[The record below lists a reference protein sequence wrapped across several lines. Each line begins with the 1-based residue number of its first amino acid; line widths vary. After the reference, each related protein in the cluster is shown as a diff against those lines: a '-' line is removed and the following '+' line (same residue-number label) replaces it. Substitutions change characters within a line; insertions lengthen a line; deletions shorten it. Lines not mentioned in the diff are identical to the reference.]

1 MNPPRKPSSG
11 PSFGIRLLFR
21 FVGWS
26 ISLAVAL
33 VVMLYVALPMLLRFG
48 IPHALSRYGVESSIE
63 SARVD
68 LVKDE
73 VTLVGFKVGPAGGPG
88 IHWREVVAQMDM
100 AALLKGKIRV
110 IDFQVKEA
118 RLDLS
123 QMDAA
128 QWRRPGGG
136 AETAADLV
144 PWDIDIGDVEL
155 RDLKLIG
162 LSERLGRPVVVR
174 SLKIGDLSHLKA
186 EDRVAFELHG
196 ALGEAPLKLTGHVR
210 LQENLPVLDGRYELG
225 ALELEGLGALLGL
238 QSPGA
243 IAGRVDAAGLFEIR
257 YEPERRTV
265 AVVLSGRAGV
275 TDLTLA
281 SRVAAISEGSATWS
295 GDVRIHRPG
304 HENALRVE
312 AKGDVATKRLVAE
325 HSGPGFPVE
334 LEGEGL
340 QWSGT
345 LVYADSLSIEG
356 RLGGDAVRL
365 RSRSAQIDDAWQLE
379 GSRITLNSRHLWKHG
394 ASEYQVTSATAE
406 TARISMKRA
415 GSSLSATLSK
425 STLSNLGADPSG
437 FALEGI
443 FIDSAKA
450 EVLANA
456 ASSEPQRWQV
466 IGLGARDI
474 RAAENGAIGVARLEV
489 QQAQLDLDS
498 TALRINEALAV
509 AVTGRKSDPWRADE
523 ITVGSL
529 RNRQGDYESWGSDIQ
544 VSGVSYSDTGTIRAD
559 ALRAATIS
567 QSESGGSQ
575 WEMNGAAASGLSA
588 NVELAEAERMSVA
601 SFVHGGSGADVLE
614 IDDADASG
622 VSIRTRQGAG
632 VANIKLKALRHRS
645 GQIATLELNDANIA
659 GLDFTLDG
667 ETVMKSVDAQSLR
680 YTDADANVTAVK
692 SASLTTISGEFAKSV
707 RIEAARADH
716 LSHDGPAGARLRA
729 WTLEL
734 SRVGATIEGAVSA
747 DAATV
752 DFVET
757 GSPRGNVFTAG
768 DVRLEGPRWEPPL
781 SLAAKGL
788 RIREGDFNKASN
800 RWMKVSNIEAG
811 AVDPRAD
818 GSHGVEFIRA
828 GSARAG
834 DDAAGSELRTGALE
848 LIAVSVSNQGHLRA
862 GSGTLS
868 NIELS
873 DARSEPSGAGFSAA
887 RILLEDST
895 IELGKLVDLGG
906 VTIEDSNL
914 AFGLSESE
922 GLLLPRAPFVD
933 TREESSGS
941 FAVTRFTTKG
951 KNRVVFFDRSTSPP
965 FEIAASPLD
974 VSFENLHTGDAGRR
988 ADFRIEGGIDT
999 FSSLKINGQLSTEQE
1014 GVNLVAGGTIR
1025 GYKLK
1030 GFNSYMAI
1038 DAKESILS
1046 GRVDLDFD
1054 IALEDR
1060 NLSGTADLVF
1070 SKVIF
1075 ESVDSP
1081 STGNVGEAGNR
1092 SLASAFKLLKDPDDI
1107 VRIRV
1112 PISGSLDDPN
1122 FDFSNVVSQGT
1133 TKAIWS
1139 TVRMVFKPLI
1149 LLSPATALVSSFAQP
1164 TFNPVAFEP
1173 GDARLSGQGLG
1184 YLDTLARELQA
1195 HPRVQVK
1202 ICGRA
1207 VPSDLTVI
1215 EQHGQPAA
1223 IPVGPG
1229 DARTQQI
1236 ALARSRALAVRQY
1249 LEANKLVT
1257 VSRLLDCEAEI
1268 EPTAG
1273 SLPRVEL
1280 LVYLDGRPAPVVPPV
1295 ETTEKQSK

>member
-1 MNPPRKPSSG
+1 
-11 PSFGIRLLFR
+11 
-21 FVGWS
+21 VGWS

-48 IPHALSRYGVESSIE
+48 IPHALSRYGVESSVE

-68 LVKDE
+68 LMNDE
-73 VTLVGFKVGPAGGPG
+73 VTLVGFNVGPAGGPG
-88 IHWREVVAQMDM
+88 IHWGEVVAQMDI

-110 IDFQVKEA
+110 IDFQIKDA
-118 RLDLS
+118 RLDLR

-128 QWRRPGGG
+128 QWRRPDRG
-136 AETAADLV
+136 AETAADGG
-144 PWDIDIGDVEL
+144 PWDIELGDVEL

-174 SLKIGDLSHLKA
+174 SLKIGDFSHL
-186 EDRVAFELHG
+186 ETRDRVAFELHG

-210 LQENLPVLDGRYELG
+210 LQENLPILDGRYELG
-225 ALELEGLGALLGL
+225 ALELDGLGTVFGL
-238 QSPGA
+238 KSAGA
-243 IAGRVDAAGLFEIR
+243 IEGRVDGTGKFDLR
-257 YEPERRTV
+257 YEPEQGV
-265 AVVLSGRAGV
+265 VEAVLSGRVGV
-275 TDLTLA
+275 SELKFTSA
-281 SRVAAISEGSATWS
+281 FGAVSEGGAVWS
-295 GDVRIHRPG
+295 GDVRLHWPG
-304 HENALRVE
+304 HEKRPRVE
-312 AKGDVATKRLVAE
+312 ARGSVTTKHLVAE
-325 HSGPGFPVE
+325 HSGPGQPVK

-340 QWSGT
+340 KWNGT
-345 LVYADSLSIEG
+345 LVYTDALSIEG
-356 RLGGDAVRL
+356 RLRGEGIRL
-365 RSRSAQIDDAWQLE
+365 GSRSAQTGDAWKLE
-379 GSRITLNSRHLWKHG
+379 GSRVALDSRHLWKG
-394 ASEYQVTSATAE
+394 REVDNQATFVTAE
-406 TARISMKRA
+406 AARISVKRA

-425 STLSNLGADPSG
+425 PALSNLGWGASG
-437 FALEGI
+437 FDLERI
-443 FIDSAKA
+443 FIESAQA

-456 ASSEPQRWQV
+456 ASGEPQRWQV
-466 IGLGARDI
+466 IGLDARNL

-498 TALRINEALAV
+498 TTLRINEALAV
-509 AVTGRKSDPWRADE
+509 AVTGGKGDPWRADE
-523 ITVGSL
+523 VTVGSL
-529 RNRQGDYESWGSDIQ
+529 RNRQGDYESWGSEIQ

-559 ALRAATIS
+559 ALRAVTIS
-567 QSESGGSQ
+567 QSKSGRPQ

-622 VSIRTRQGAG
+622 VSIRTSQGAG
-632 VANIKLKALRHRS
+632 AASIKLKALRHRS
-645 GQIATLELNDANIA
+645 GQIAALELNDANIA
-659 GLDFTLDG
+659 ELDFTLDG
-667 ETVMKSVDAQSLR
+667 EGVMKSVDVRELR
-680 YTDADANVTAVK
+680 YTDADANVTTVK
-692 SASLTTISGEFAKSV
+692 NASLTTVSGEFAKSV

-716 LSHDGPAGARLRA
+716 LSHDRPAGARLRA

-734 SRVGATIEGAVSA
+734 SRVGATIEGVVSA
-747 DAATV
+747 GAATI

-768 DVRLEGPRWEPPL
+768 DVTLEGPRWEPPL

-788 RIREGDFNKASN
+788 RIREGNFNKGTN
-800 RWMKVSNIEAG
+800 RWMKVSDIEAG
-811 AVDPRAD
+811 AIGPRAD
-818 GSHGVEFIRA
+818 GSHGVVFIRA
-828 GSARAG
+828 GGAHAR
-834 DDAAGSELRTGALE
+834 DSVAGSELRTGALE
-848 LIAVSVSNQGHLRA
+848 LIAVSLSNQGHFQA

-868 NIELS
+868 NIEIS
-873 DARSEPSGAGFSAA
+873 DARSEPSGASFSAA
-887 RILLEDST
+887 RIVLEDPA
-895 IELGKLVDLGG
+895 IEPGKLIDLGG

-922 GLLLPRAPFVD
+922 GLLLPKAPFVE
-933 TREESSGS
+933 TGEESSSS
-941 FAVTRFTTKG
+941 FAVTRVATKG

-974 VSFENLHTGDAGRR
+974 VSFGNLHTGDPARR

-999 FSSLKINGQLSTEQE
+999 FSGLKINGQLSVGKED
-1014 GVNLVAGGTIR
+1014 VNLLARGTLR

-1081 STGNVGEAGNR
+1081 STGSVGEAGKR
-1092 SLASAFKLLKDPDDI
+1092 SLASAFNLLKDPNDI
-1107 VRIRV
+1107 VRIQV

-1122 FDFSNVVSQGT
+1122 FDFSDAVSQGT

-1139 TVRMVFKPLI
+1139 TVRIVFKPLI
-1149 LLSPATALVSSFAQP
+1149 LLSPATALVSSFGQP

-1173 GDARLSGQGLG
+1173 GDARLSGQGLS

-1215 EQHGQPAA
+1215 EQHGKPAA
-1223 IPVGPG
+1223 IPAGPG

-1249 LEANKLVT
+1249 LEANQLVT

-1280 LVYLDGRPAPVVPPV
+1280 MVYLDGRPAPVVPFV
-1295 ETTEKQSK
+1295 GTKGEAD